1 VVVGHSPRISSIFE
15 RPIASMISS
24 TEEISSLALLT
35 TAALDFIFRFFY
47 VPQWRDYLPSTL
59 GFDGWLFHELPS
71 SWFEVL
77 PTFTTYTEFVDLSN
91 RRLSFFSLESMMKF
105 AKTPSTSLGV
115 VTTNDALIVLFCL
128 VFLVRRVKGVLI
140 PCFRSVGRKIG
151 ATTHGPTWENN
162 NETRIV
168 KFGEYGFRFVFHL
181 TLSVIGVW
189 YFWEKPWWDQAQGG
203 VKNTFEGYPHHAI
216 DVGMIWYYLIQ
227 CAYNVEAMLALL
239 ELSFNFEVLSLFSS
253 CGKLQS
259 PLEITWSP
267 TCRGDFPEMFTHHV
281 ITNLL
286 VIGSSHFRFTRIGS
300 MVFIVHD
307 ISDVPVDL
315 SKLTNFMKW
324 KNATVVS
331 FVTLLAIWLLTRLYI
346 LPFVIVKGVFEYN
359 TCVFGTDK
367 ISEDMHYYIIA
378 ILIFKVLLIGITI
391 LHVFWFLIMIRIL
404 YRLVTKGDRHDLSE
418 QKQGEDLD
426 VTEIGCPDDMAEDK
440 KAI

>member
-1 VVVGHSPRISSIFE
+1 
-15 RPIASMISS
+15 
-24 TEEISSLALLT
+24 
-35 TAALDFIFRFFY
+35 
-47 VPQWRDYLPSTL
+47 
-59 GFDGWLFHELPS
+59 
-71 SWFEVL
+71 
-77 PTFTTYTEFVDLSN
+77 
-91 RRLSFFSLESMMKF
+91 
-105 AKTPSTSLGV
+105 
-115 VTTNDALIVLFCL
+115 
-128 VFLVRRVKGVLI
+128 
-140 PCFRSVGRKIG
+140 
-151 ATTHGPTWENN
+151 
-162 NETRIV
+162 
-168 KFGEYGFRFVFHL
+168 
-181 TLSVIGVW
+181 
-189 YFWEKPWWDQAQGG
+189 
-203 VKNTFEGYPHHAI
+203 
-216 DVGMIWYYLIQ
+216 
-227 CAYNVEAMLALL
+227 
-239 ELSFNFEVLSLFSS
+239 
-253 CGKLQS
+253 
-259 PLEITWSP
+259 
-267 TCRGDFPEMFTHHV
+267 
-281 ITNLL
+281 
-286 VIGSSHFRFTRIGS
+286 

-426 VTEIGCPDDMAEDK
+426 VTEIGCPDDMAKDK